1 MVFLVTKQV
10 FLKKSNIYSK
20 VIIMKEDI
28 VLMLMQIQNQF
39 KILHWQ
45 TTSYARHQAYGQIYD
60 SLSDNIDEFVEVCMG
75 KQGRFE
81 FSGEKATI
89 ELFNLKALD
98 INTFTKTVIDFLIGL
113 TKQLS
118 PEEDTDLLNI
128 RDEILG
134 SINKLKYLLTL
145 K

>member
-1 MVFLVTKQV
+1 
-10 FLKKSNIYSK
+10 
-20 VIIMKEDI
+20 MKEDI
-28 VLMLMQIQNQF
+28 VLMLLQIQNQF

-45 TTSYARHQAYGQIYD
+45 TLSYSRHSAYGKIYD
-60 SLSDNIDEFVEVCMG
+60 SLSDNIDEFVEICMG

-81 FSGEKATI
+81 FNGEKSTI

-98 INTFTKTVIDFLIGL
+98 INSFITTVTDFLIGL
-113 TKQLS
+113 SKELS
-118 PEEDTDLLNI
+118 PDEDTDLLNI

-134 SINKLKYLLTL
+134 AINKLKYLLSL

>member
-1 MVFLVTKQV
+1 
-10 FLKKSNIYSK
+10 
-20 VIIMKEDI
+20 MKEDI

-39 KILHWQ
+39 KVLHWQ

-60 SLSDNIDEFVEVCMG
+60 SLSDSIDEFVEVCMG

-81 FSGEKATI
+81 LSGDKSTI

-98 INTFTKTVIDFLIGL
+98 INTFTKTVVDFLIGFN
-113 TKQLS
+113 KQFS

-134 SINKLKYLLTL
+134 SVNKLRYLLSL